1 MMFDELFRPLE
12 RVAYAPLTNIVKKD
26 GQFEV
31 VLAVPGYTEDQ
42 MSLSIENGVLEIK
55 ADVKEGQDTDM
66 YLRREIRQLPFR
78 YRVELPDGAQAD
90 QIGAELNSGLLTVR
104 IPLQPKTVIPVKI
117 QTVPI
122 NKSLEA

>member
-12 RVAYAPLTNIVKKD
+12 RVAYAPLTNIVKKED
-26 GQFEV
+26 QFEV
-31 VLAVPGYTEDQ
+31 VLAVPGYTEEQ
-42 MSLSIENGVLEIK
+42 LSLAIENGVLEIK
-55 ADVKEGQDTDM
+55 ADAKEGQDTDM

-90 QIGAELNSGLLTVR
+90 QIAAELRNGLLTVT
-104 IPLQPKTVIPVKI
+104 IPLQPKKVIPVKV

-122 NKSLEA
+122 TKSIEA